1 MNGSVEKSDVV
12 IQGCLDSC
20 TRLLVVT
27 NTLTAP
33 QFCARWNEHNSIG
46 PHMRHCYEHFSA
58 LRDGFDG
65 GTINY
70 DIRERNQELE
80 QDPAAFA
87 AVMTG
92 IVRWLEAMDAEIL
105 EAPLTIRQ
113 IPRVGAEEISSA
125 STLRRELLFLTSHT
139 IHHLAIVSM
148 LAEIHGVALP
158 PDLGVAYSTT
168 THEQHLDDGSAT
180 VASAPH

>member
-1 MNGSVEKSDVV
+1 MNGSVERDDVV

-20 TRLLVVT
+20 ARLLVVT
-27 NTLTAP
+27 NTLTAL
-33 QFCARWNEHNSIG
+33 QFCARWNAHNGIG

-58 LRDGFDG
+58 LKDGLDVA
-65 GTINY
+65 TINY
-70 DIRERNQELE
+70 DVRERDQKLE

-87 AVMTG
+87 AVMTE
-92 IVRWLEAMDAEIL
+92 IIDWLEAMDAASL

-113 IPRVGAEEISSA
+113 IPRIGAEEISSE

-148 LAEIHGVALP
+148 LAEIQGVVLP
-158 PDLGVAYSTT
+158 PELGAAYSTT
-168 THEQHLDDGSAT
+168 THEQHQDSEL
-180 VASAPH
+180 APMARAQH